1 LYVKTYFIYLIYYL
15 WTYLL
20 SIYNMYLE
28 HAKKTEPFMMRIFSL
43 KQNIAADN
51 ALWTGAVIV
60 STKNI
65 S

>member
-1 LYVKTYFIYLIYYL
+1 M
-15 WTYLL
+15 
-20 SIYNMYLE
+20 SPNLE